1 MSQQPPQGPP
11 PGYGQQ
17 PGYGPPAPGYA
28 PPAQEYGPPP
38 QGYAPP
44 AQGYGPPPQGYAP
57 PAQGYG
63 QASPGYGP
71 PAQGY
76 GQATPGY
83 GPPAQGYG
91 QPPAQA
97 YGQASPQVYATA
109 PATASFYGDAA
120 REHLTMKRGRYSAWV
135 YVGFAFF
142 FQAMLLGGIP
152 AAIIG
157 AFIDAAGLH
166 GAAPVFIGL
175 AVLVIVGGGGAYLTF
190 RDRWRVNEAFSSRFC
205 AGLMNLSLMY
215 VPIISLVYANVRGVQ
230 KLFGK

>member
-17 PGYGPPAPGYA
+17 PGYGPPA
-28 PPAQEYGPPP
+28 
-38 QGYAPP
+38 
-44 AQGYGPPPQGYAP
+44 QGYGA
-57 PAQGYG
+57 PAQ
-63 QASPGYGP
+63 GYGP

-76 GQATPGY
+76 GPPAQGYGPPAQAYGPPAQAYDQPQPGY

-97 YGQASPQVYATA
+97 YGQAASPQVYATA

-120 REHLTMKRGRYSAWV
+120 SEHLTMKRGRYSAWI

-142 FQAMLLGGIP
+142 FQAMILGGIP
-152 AAIIG
+152 AAIVG
-157 AFIDAAGLH
+157 ALIDAAGLH
-166 GAAPVFIGL
+166 GAAPGFIGL

-215 VPIISLVYANVRGVQ
+215 VPIISLVYANVRGIQ